1 VGLNKKKMNNVW
13 TKSANNYSIK
23 EVSQQLPLLPVGI
36 YKYQLDPYEQPFL
49 TQITDKFYFPYK
61 IYGVERSF
69 IDRVKR
75 SWAETTGNFGV
86 LLNGVKGTGKTVT
99 AEMICNEMNLPVI
112 IIPFHHK
119 SIVSFLNEIQQ
130 DVIVFIDEFEKI
142 YDGYNNSLLP
152 IMDGALKTK
161 HRLMFLLTTNELR
174 IERNLLQRPSRIRY
188 VKTFEDM
195 TLPVIIEVVNDTL
208 LHPELRECTIKMISE
223 LPIITM
229 DLVKSIVQ
237 EVNIHHEDPQ
247 LFKPIFNVHAD
258 RDELFNVTAMID
270 GKKQEIATFAH
281 VNPKYILPNVS
292 VGEEFYINHDEI
304 GDIVSVIS
312 DSQIVVKQTFY
323 NKLEDGS
330 EEEVD
335 KDVIYYLEKATKTH
349 RSFNS
354 YAF

>member
-1 VGLNKKKMNNVW
+1 MNNVW
-13 TKSANNYSIK
+13 TQSANNFALK
-23 EVSQQLPLLPVGI
+23 EISQQVPLLPVGV
-36 YKYQLDPYEQPFL
+36 YKYQLDQFENPYL
-49 TQITDKFYFPYK
+49 TRIADKFHFPYK
-61 IYGVERSF
+61 IYGIERSF
-69 IDRVKR
+69 IDRIKR
-75 SWAETTGNFGV
+75 SWSETTGNFGV

-188 VKTFEDM
+188 VKTFDDM
-195 TLPVIIEVVNDTL
+195 TLDVIMEVVDDTL

-247 LFKPIFNVHAD
+247 VFKAIFNVHSD
-258 RDELFNVTAMID
+258 REELYNVFKLNDEGVKEEVASCTTIEPRWITAQ
-270 GKKQEIATFAH
+270 G
-281 VNPKYILPNVS
+281 S
-292 VGEEFYINHDEI
+292 I
-304 GDIVSVIS
+304 GNDFHIGHAYRGTITNVIS
-312 DSQIVVKQTFY
+312 ESQLVVKQYTTE
-323 NKLEDGS
+323 KLENGDLQEF
-330 EEEVD
+330 EEDIV
-335 KDVIYYLEKATKTH
+335 YFLEKTNKTH

>member
-1 VGLNKKKMNNVW
+1 MNNVW
-13 TKSANNYSIK
+13 TQSANNFALK
-23 EVSQQLPLLPVGI
+23 EISQQVPLLPVGI
-36 YKYQLDPYEQPFL
+36 YKFQVDQFENPFL
-49 TQITDKFYFPYK
+49 TQIADKFHFPYK
-61 IYGVERSF
+61 IYGIERTF

-75 SWAETTGNFGV
+75 SWQETTGNFGV

-188 VKTFEDM
+188 VKTFDDM
-195 TLPVIIEVVNDTL
+195 TLDVIMQVVDDTL

-237 EVNIHHEDPQ
+237 EVNIHHEDPHI
-247 LFKPIFNVHAD
+247 FKPIFNVHTD
-258 RDELFNVTAMID
+258 RDELYNVFKLNEEGVKEEVASFTTIEPRWITAQ
-270 GKKQEIATFAH
+270 G
-281 VNPKYILPNVS
+281 S
-292 VGEEFYINHDEI
+292 VGNDFRI
-304 GDIVSVIS
+304 GHSYRGTILNVIS
-312 DSQIVVKQTFY
+312 ESQVVVREYTTEKSQDGNIQEFE
-323 NKLEDGS
+323 ED
-330 EEEVD
+330 V
-335 KDVIYYLEKATKTH
+335 VYFLEKANKTH

>member
-1 VGLNKKKMNNVW
+1 MNNVW
-13 TKSANNYSIK
+13 TQSANNFALK
-23 EVSQQLPLLPVGI
+23 EISQQVPLLPVGI
-36 YKYQLDPYEQPFL
+36 YKYQLDPFENPFL
-49 TQITDKFYFPYK
+49 TQITDKFHFPYK
-61 IYGVERSF
+61 IYGIERAF

-75 SWAETTGNFGV
+75 SWQETTGNFGV

-188 VKTFEDM
+188 VKTFDDM
-195 TLPVIIEVVNDTL
+195 TLDVIMQVVDDTL
-208 LHPELRECTIKMISE
+208 LHPELRECTIRMISE

-247 LFKPIFNVHAD
+247 VFKPIFNVHAD
-258 RDELFNVTAMID
+258 REELYNVFRLTDDGTKEEVASFTTIEPRWITAQ
-270 GKKQEIATFAH
+270 G
-281 VNPKYILPNVS
+281 S
-292 VGEEFYINHDEI
+292 VGNDFYVGHSSRGTIKNVISENQLVVREYTTEKSAN
-304 GDIVSVIS
+304 GDIQEFEE
-312 DSQIVVKQTFY
+312 DIVYF
-323 NKLEDGS
+323 
-330 EEEVD
+330 
-335 KDVIYYLEKATKTH
+335 LEKTNKTH

>member
-1 VGLNKKKMNNVW
+1 MNNVW
-13 TKSANNYSIK
+13 AQSANNFALK
-23 EVSQQLPLLPVGI
+23 EISQQVPLLPIGV
-36 YKYQLDPYEQPFL
+36 YKYQLDQFENPFL
-49 TQITDKFYFPYK
+49 TQIADKFYFPYK
-61 IYGVERSF
+61 IYGIERSF

-75 SWAETTGNFGV
+75 SWSETTGNFGV

-188 VKTFEDM
+188 VKTFDDM
-195 TLPVIIEVVNDTL
+195 TLDVIMQVVDDTL

-237 EVNIHHEDPQ
+237 EVNIHHEDPHI
-247 LFKPIFNVHAD
+247 FKPIFNVHTD
-258 RDELFNVTAMID
+258 RDELYNVFRLTDNGSKEEVASFTTIEPRWITAQ
-270 GKKQEIATFAH
+270 G
-281 VNPKYILPNVS
+281 S
-292 VGEEFYINHDEI
+292 I
-304 GDIVSVIS
+304 GNDFHIGHSYRGRIISVIS
-312 DSQIVVKQTFY
+312 ESQLVVKEYSTE
-323 NKLEDGS
+323 KSADGS
-330 EEEVD
+330 SLEEFEE
-335 KDVIYYLEKATKTH
+335 DVVYFLEKTNKTH

>member
-1 VGLNKKKMNNVW
+1 MNNVW
-13 TKSANNYSIK
+13 TQSANNFTLK
-23 EVSQQLPLLPVGI
+23 EISQQVPLLPVGI
-36 YKYQLDPYEQPFL
+36 YKYQLDKYDNPFL
-49 TQITDKFYFPYK
+49 TQITEKFHFPYK
-61 IYGVERSF
+61 IYGLERPF

-112 IIPFHHK
+112 IIPFHH
-119 SIVSFLNEIQQ
+119 SSLVSFLNEIQQ

-195 TLPVIIEVVNDTL
+195 TLDIIMQVVDDTL

-237 EVNIHHEDPQ
+237 EVNIHHEDPE

-258 RDELFNVTAMID
+258 REELYNVVLQRANGQKEEVAKFTTISPRWLTSQ
-270 GKKQEIATFAH
+270 G
-281 VNPKYILPNVS
+281 S
-292 VGEEFYINHDEI
+292 VGDDFLVGHSYR
-304 GDIVSVIS
+304 GKIVSIIS
-312 DSQIVVKQTFY
+312 ENQIIVKEQFDII
-323 NKLEDGS
+323 LEDGS
-330 EEEVD
+330 EG
-335 KDVIYYLEKATKTH
+335 DVIEDVVYYLEKATKTH